1 MQLQIFAWFDK
12 VDKQYMP
19 DSILLNQSH
28 RPVCRGFLTQFER
41 DRKMRLDEYSLVK
54 LGIFDTDTGV
64 ISPFSAPEEIDPFC
78 VCQPQQKTNGDVAAE

>member
-12 VDKQYMP
+12 VDGQYLP
-19 DSILLNQSH
+19 DSIMLNQSH

-54 LGIFDTDTGV
+54 LGSFDTDTGV
-64 ISPFSAPEEIDPFC
+64 IMPLSSPEEIDPFC
-78 VCQPQQKTNGDVAAE
+78 VCQQQPDTKGDVKAE